1 LEYIHQKHNVTILN
15 APKELTQLPKHVD
28 AKTYAVRKNASCSVD
43 MVYSAGDCPFEG
55 SCHKFRYIPVDTGAF
70 GKIPY
75 FLDGAQKMVA
85 MRKVV
90 ERPFNL
96 IKHRDGL
103 EPLRTK
109 GMHNSTVVATIANIA
124 TLLIEI
130 AGHRKKVKTNKEQH
144 KNLAFEFMKKINFH
158 HLQYCWLRV

>member
-1 LEYIHQKHNVTILN
+1 LAQ
-15 APKELTQLPKHVD
+15 P
-28 AKTYAVRKNASCSVD
+28 
-43 MVYSAGDCPFEG
+43 GDCPFEG
-55 SCHKFRYIPVDTGAF
+55 SCHKFRYIPSDTGVF

-85 MRKVV
+85 MRKVA

-109 GMHNSTVVATIANIA
+109 GIHNSTIVATMANIA
-124 TLLIEI
+124 SLLIEI
-130 AGHRKKVKTNKEQH
+130 AGHRKKVKTNKEQD
-144 KNLAFEFMKKINFH
+144 KNLAFEFMKKAA
-158 HLQYCWLRV
+158 